1 MNLNRCEQTHTA
13 TGYFIATPKK
23 IYLSTV
29 DVQAGLFEFSL
40 SSKNLEGLKALAAHL
55 SRDTK
60 LD

>member
-40 SSKNLEGLKALAAHL
+40 SSKNL
-55 SRDTK
+55 
-60 LD
+60 